1 MGMCSSNLQKVNA
14 MKEIT
19 RIKVKEVDV
28 GLKRKTHAPLE
39 EVLENVEVGK
49 SKKNLMIVGDGMSS
63 TIITGSLNFVDGTT
77 TFNSATVGKDPY
89 SFLSQDLK
97 FITSLL

>member
-19 RIKVKEVDV
+19 RIKVEEVDV

-39 EVLENVEVGK
+39 EVLENAEVGK
-49 SKKNLMIVGDGMSS
+49 RPKLEEEVVAFGKLLATQM
-63 TIITGSLNFVDGTT
+63 GSAV
-77 TFNSATVGKDPY
+77 AMV
-89 SFLSQDLK
+89 
-97 FITSLL
+97 